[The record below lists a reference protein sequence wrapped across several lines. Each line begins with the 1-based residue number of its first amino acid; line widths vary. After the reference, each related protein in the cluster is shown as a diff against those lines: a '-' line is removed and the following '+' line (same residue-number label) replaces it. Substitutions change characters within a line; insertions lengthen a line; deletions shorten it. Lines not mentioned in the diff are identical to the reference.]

1 MALSA
6 EKRLA
11 LSLPITLALFAAE
24 VIGGTRKVIPTSCSK
39 RVHATLLDES
49 KGEDDDA

>member
-6 EKRLA
+6 EQCLA
-11 LSLPITLALFAAE
+11 LSLAITLMLFAAE
-24 VIGGTRKVIPTSCSK
+24 VIGGTRKAIPISCSK
-39 RVHATLLDES
+39 RVHATRLDES